1 MKITSRSTCI
11 VTLFALFSTLN
22 PQLSTAFAQGAAFT
36 YQGRLNDGANPA
48 QGIYD
53 LGFTIYDAGGGGN
66 VIAGPLVNTAV
77 AVSNGLFTVTLDFG
91 SDVFTGEARWLEIDV
106 RTNGGAGFATL
117 SPRQQ
122 LTPTPY
128 AIYSPSAGTAASAVV
143 ATSTVANSVN
153 NNSLQANSV
162 TTDKIADGTITDADI
177 AANGISADKIVGG
190 DLMAQRLQVGTNHNL
205 NGTLATIAGGSTNT
219 ADGNYTA
226 IGGGYHNTIHS
237 NALYSTIGGGYNN
250 TIQTN
255 AQDSTIGGGNNN
267 TIQFNA
273 SLTAI
278 CGGSGNVIQ
287 PYAYYSII
295 GGGYY
300 NTIQTNTT
308 YSIIGSGYY
317 NVIQPAASYAAIG
330 GGGYN
335 TIQPSTYYATIAG
348 GRNGTIQSNLQYAT
362 IGGGY
367 YNTIRAYASYSTIAG
382 GNNNTIHTNA
392 QNATISGGYL
402 NVIQTNA
409 GYATVSG
416 GYGNEIRGRG
426 ASIGGGESNLA
437 ETNTYDVAIG
447 GGYGNKIQ
455 AGTAY
460 ATIGGGYQN
469 IIEPQVDNAGIGS
482 GWANRIAYGAQNCAI
497 AGGHQNII
505 QTNAANCLIGG
516 GYQNTIQTNVSAG
529 AIVGGYANSIQ
540 PLAQYATVCGGY
552 LNTAGARY
560 SLAAGQQAQA
570 VHNGT
575 FVWADYST
583 YAPFTST
590 SSNQFLIRAT
600 GGVGIGTTAPD
611 NPLTVATV
619 GGTSG
624 GIGANPEVVARFR
637 QSSSGTTAI
646 SIDANSG
653 QDAALY
659 LAENGSAAWDIRH
672 SPGVAHELDI
682 YYRGPGGP
690 LATFQLRTNGSLRI
704 AGYLTQGSDRNLK
717 QDFVP
722 VKPREILQQ
731 AVLLPISSW
740 SYRSEG
746 VPHIGPMAQDF
757 YAAFGLGADDK
768 HIATIDA
775 DGVALAAIQ
784 GLNQKVED
792 LQAEVQQRAAENAE
806 LKARVEK
813 LEGLLKGKTE
823 SAN

>member
-1 MKITSRSTCI
+1 MKIKI
-11 VTLFALFSTLN
+11 VRAALAFLALSTLS
-22 PQLSTAFAQGAAFT
+22 PQLSAAPLGTAFT

-48 QGIYD
+48 HGSYD
-53 LGFTIYDAGGGGN
+53 LQFRLYDDVTGGN
-66 VIAGPLVNTAV
+66 VVAGPATITTV
-77 AVSNGLFTVTLDFG
+77 AVSNGLFTVALDFG
-91 SDVFTGEARWLEIDV
+91 SVFTGDVRWLEIGV
-106 RTNGGAGFATL
+106 RTNGDAVFATL

-128 AIYSPSAGTAASAVV
+128 AVYSPTAGTAASA
-143 ATSTVANSVN
+143 AMASSIAANAVN
-153 NNSLQANSV
+153 NASIQANSI
-162 TTDKIADGTITDADI
+162 TTDKILDGTIADADI
-177 AANGISADKIVGG
+177 ATSGISGGKIIGG
-190 DLMAQRLQVGTNHNL
+190 DLLAQRLEVGTNHIL

-219 ADGNYTA
+219 ANGNYAA
-226 IGGGYHNTIHS
+226 IGGGYHNTVHS
-237 NALYSTIGGGYNN
+237 NALYSTIGGGNNNTIQTNAQYSFIGGGYNNTIQVGANIAAISGGSGNLIQPYATGSTIGGGNNNTIQTNTTYSIICAGYQNVIQPYAYYATIGGGDYNTIQSYTYNATIGGGYYNTIQSNVQYSTIGGGDNNTIRAYAYYSTIAGGYNNTIHTNAQRSTIGGGYNN

-255 AQDSTIGGGNNN
+255 A
-267 TIQFNA
+267 
-273 SLTAI
+273 
-278 CGGSGNVIQ
+278 
-287 PYAYYSII
+287 
-295 GGGYY
+295 GY
-300 NTIQTNTT
+300 
-308 YSIIGSGYY
+308 
-317 NVIQPAASYAAIG
+317 
-330 GGGYN
+330 
-335 TIQPSTYYATIAG
+335 
-348 GRNGTIQSNLQYAT
+348 
-362 IGGGY
+362 
-367 YNTIRAYASYSTIAG
+367 
-382 GNNNTIHTNA
+382 
-392 QNATISGGYL
+392 ATISGG
-402 NVIQTNA
+402 
-409 GYATVSG
+409 SG
-416 GYGNEIRGRG
+416 NDIRGHG
-426 ASIGGGESNLA
+426 DNIGGGESNLA
-437 ETNTYDVAIG
+437 ETNTYDVTIG

-460 ATIGGGYQN
+460 AMIGGGYQN
-469 IIEPQVDNAGIGS
+469 LIEPQVDNAGIGS
-482 GWANRIAYGAQNCAI
+482 GWANRIGYGAQNCAI
-497 AGGHQNII
+497 AGGHQNVI
-505 QTNAANCLIGG
+505 QTNAANCIIGG

-575 FVWADYST
+575 FVWADNSV

-637 QSSSGTTAI
+637 QSGSGTTAI

-682 YYRGPGGP
+682 YYRGQGGP
-690 LATFQLRTNGSLRI
+690 LAAFQLRTNGYLRI

-722 VKPREILQQ
+722 VDSQEILQHL
-731 AVLLPISSW
+731 VSLPITSW
-740 SYRSEG
+740 TYRSEG
-746 VPHIGPMAQDF
+746 VPHMGPMAQDF
-757 YAAFGLGADDK
+757 YAAFGLGGDDK

-784 GLNQKVED
+784 GLNQKLE
-792 LQAEVQQRAAENAE
+792 EQRGKLEQKETEIAE
-806 LKARVEK
+806 LKTRLERLEQLCNARSGGER
-813 LEGLLKGKTE
+813 
-823 SAN
+823 